1 MVIGIGRRQF
11 VAGLGGAAVW
21 PLAALAQQPVP
32 VIGFLYV
39 RSPEDS
45 SAQVEAFKHG
55 LAEHGYV
62 EGQTIHI
69 EYRWGRGQYDQMPAL
84 AAELV
89 RLPAT
94 LLVAGAEPS
103 VLAAKAA
110 TSNIPIVFVVGT
122 DPIKLGVVAS
132 FNKPGGNATGVDI
145 LTTSLD
151 AKRLGLLRELIPRA
165 DTIGV
170 LANPK
175 FPYAKDLLSLIQAA
189 ADTLGQRIQIFH
201 ASNPSEIDSAFDSI
215 SAAHIAAV
223 SVMADPFFDTR
234 RDQLVALAAR
244 QAVPVIYQFR
254 QYPAAGGLMSYG
266 VDLPDAY
273 RHAGDYAGRILK
285 GEKPTDLPVLE
296 PTKFELV
303 INLKTAKTLGLSI
316 PPGVLAIADDV
327 IE

>member
-1 MVIGIGRRQF
+1 VRRREF
-11 VAGLGGAAVW
+11 ITLLGSAAASW
-21 PLAALAQQPVP
+21 PLTAQAQQSAMP

-55 LAEHGYV
+55 LAEHGFV
-62 EGQTIHI
+62 EGQTVHI
-69 EYRWGRGQYDQMPAL
+69 EYRWGRGQYDKMPTL

-94 LLVAGAEPS
+94 LVVAGAEPS

-170 LANPK
+170 LGESQISVRKRPAQPGTGGGGHAQPTYPN
-175 FPYAKDLLSLIQAA
+175 LLCQQSL
-189 ADTLGQRIQIFH
+189 
-201 ASNPSEIDSAFDSI
+201 
-215 SAAHIAAV
+215 
-223 SVMADPFFDTR
+223 
-234 RDQLVALAAR
+234 RDR
-244 QAVPVIYQFR
+244 
-254 QYPAAGGLMSYG
+254 
-266 VDLPDAY
+266 
-273 RHAGDYAGRILK
+273 
-285 GEKPTDLPVLE
+285 
-296 PTKFELV
+296 
-303 INLKTAKTLGLSI
+303 
-316 PPGVLAIADDV
+316 
-327 IE
+327 

>member
-1 MVIGIGRRQF
+1 MAISIGRRRF
-11 VAGLGGAAVW
+11 IAALGCTAAW
-21 PLAALAQQPVP
+21 PLAAQAQQSAVP

-62 EGQTIHI
+62 EGQTVHI

-132 FNKPGGNATGVDI
+132 FNKRGGNATGVDI

-175 FPYAKDLLSLIQAA
+175 FPYAKEPAQPDTGGGGHSRPTYPSLSRQQSL
-189 ADTLGQRIQIFH
+189 
-201 ASNPSEIDSAFDSI
+201 
-215 SAAHIAAV
+215 
-223 SVMADPFFDTR
+223 
-234 RDQLVALAAR
+234 RDR
-244 QAVPVIYQFR
+244 
-254 QYPAAGGLMSYG
+254 
-266 VDLPDAY
+266 
-273 RHAGDYAGRILK
+273 
-285 GEKPTDLPVLE
+285 
-296 PTKFELV
+296 
-303 INLKTAKTLGLSI
+303 
-316 PPGVLAIADDV
+316 
-327 IE
+327 

>member
-1 MVIGIGRRQF
+1 MRRREF
-11 VAGLGGAAVW
+11 ITLLGGGAAVW
-21 PLAALAQQPVP
+21 PLVARAQQPAMP
-32 VIGFLYV
+32 VIGFLHV

-45 SAQVEAFKHG
+45 SAQVEAFRHG
-55 LAEHGYV
+55 LAAHGYV
-62 EGQTIHI
+62 EGQTVHI
-69 EYRWGRGQYDQMPAL
+69 EYRSGRGQYDQMPAL

-145 LTTSLD
+145 LTTSLA

-175 FPYAKDLLSLIQAA
+175 FPYAKDLLSQIQAA
-189 ADTLGQRIQIFH
+189 ADTLGQRIQNFH
-201 ASNPSEIDSAFDSI
+201 ASTPPEIDSAFDAI
-215 SAAHIAAV
+215 SGAHIAAV
-223 SVMADPFFDTR
+223 SVTADPFFDSR
-234 RDQLVALAAR
+234 RDQLVELAAHH
-244 QAVPVIYQFR
+244 AVPMIYQFR
-254 QYPAAGGLMSYG
+254 EYAAAGGLMSYG

-303 INLKTAKTLGLSI
+303 INLKTAKALGLAI
-316 PPGVLAIADDV
+316 PSGVLAIADEV

>member
-1 MVIGIGRRQF
+1 MRRREF
-11 VAGLGGAAVW
+11 IALLGGAS
-21 PLAALAQQPVP
+21 LASPFAARAQQPAMP

-45 SAQVEAFKHG
+45 SAQVEAFRHG

-62 EGQTIHI
+62 EGQTVHI

-84 AAELV
+84 ATELV
-89 RLPAT
+89 RMPAT

-110 TSNIPIVFVVGT
+110 TSKIPIVFVVGT

-175 FPYAKDLLSLIQAA
+175 FPYAKDLLSQIQVA

-201 ASNPSEIDSAFDSI
+201 ASNPPEIDSAFDAI
-215 SAAHIAAV
+215 SGAHIAAV
-223 SVMADPFFDTR
+223 SVTADPFFDTR
-234 RDQLVALAAR
+234 RDQFV
-244 QAVPVIYQFR
+244 
-254 QYPAAGGLMSYG
+254 GLRGASRRA
-266 VDLPDAY
+266 DD
-273 RHAGDYAGRILK
+273 
-285 GEKPTDLPVLE
+285 
-296 PTKFELV
+296 
-303 INLKTAKTLGLSI
+303 LSI
-316 PPGVLAIADDV
+316 PPISRRRRAYELWRRSARRLPPRRGLCRPHPQRGEAHRSSGFGADQV
-327 IE
+327 